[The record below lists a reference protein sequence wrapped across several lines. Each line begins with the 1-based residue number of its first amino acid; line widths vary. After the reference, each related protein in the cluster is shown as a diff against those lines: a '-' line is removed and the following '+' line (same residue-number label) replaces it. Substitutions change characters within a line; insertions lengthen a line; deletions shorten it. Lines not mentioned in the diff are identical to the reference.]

1 MSVPSVPPTP
11 PRQPRHP
18 ILTIL
23 MAVAGVILLL
33 PGVCAALVIA
43 SGGEGY
49 RTPGGPRGFDFSLIP
64 LWLVCFLISAG
75 GAFLLYRAFRKPP
88 PPNR

>member
-1 MSVPSVPPTP
+1 MS
-11 PRQPRHP
+11 RHP
-18 ILTIL
+18 IQIIV

-33 PGVCAALVIA
+33 PGVCAALVII

-49 RTPGGPRGFDFSLIP
+49 RVPGGRSGFDSSLIP
-64 LWLVCFLISAG
+64 LWAGCFLISAG

-88 PPNR
+88 HPNP